1 MCCVRNC
8 DHPICL
14 SSEFQLNLQW
24 WHDFRTTWHE
34 VSLWLFPEMSAA
46 TDVETVTSDVA
57 GSLGFGAYY
66 NYNEWF
72 IGAWV
77 PSQADQSIA
86 YKELFP
92 VVIASHVHVW
102 GTQWSRRHVLFQSD
116 NEAEHCTHLACQDV
130 EGPCIMHLLCHLLS
144 AAARF

>member
-1 MCCVRNC
+1 
-8 DHPICL
+8 
-14 SSEFQLNLQW
+14 
-24 WHDFRTTWHE
+24 
-34 VSLWLFPEMSAA
+34 MSAS

-116 NEAEHCTHLACQDV
+116 KEAVVHILLARMSKV
-130 EGPCIMHLLCHLLS
+130 HALCIFSVIYSLLLL
-144 AAARF
+144 AFN